1 MGPESDFKDTDLVT
15 NRRALQ
21 MLFQFASGNPVQDFR
36 IDLHMVHNT
45 LFLTRKE
52 QRTYFVVNA
61 CGTSKVGSNFESA
74 FTTPEPGLEDSS
86 SHHRVLRY
94 TLGDLKCV
102 VRFEADACCKEK
114 QNDPQALDQRCV
126 NLFSSLS
133 EKKVRA
139 KCKQLFS
146 TESEAAAV
154 AEGNISART
163 SVVLGGRIVPS
174 STMAELKTSQSAN
187 FGVAKHLPQLWFG
200 RTSNLLIGTHT
211 DGTFHKLE
219 AIDLAKQLLEWEK
232 THQEKLRKLTWLI
245 AELRKTVRSTPGGY
259 CILVGKG
266 KARKATVYA
275 AAKRTSVL
283 PANIVEQFWR
293 WREAKYIPGLVQLS
307 HKIADERSP
316 AQPNPISKTFSTRLK
331 KKIIPFLPRLVATK
345 LYIGE
350 PEWSNRMSTGR
361 ELSASKRFSARS
373 TILKVFWEKLGGCS

>member
-1 MGPESDFKDTDLVT
+1 MEWGLYCPQQAAYRPPEYPYESLYKALSIMGPESDFKDTDLVT

-36 IDLHMVHNT
+36 MDLHMVHNT

-74 FTTPEPGLEDSS
+74 FTTPESGLEDSS

-133 EKKVRA
+133 EKKIRA
-139 KCKQLFS
+139 KWKQLFS
-146 TESEAAAV
+146 TESEAAAAA
-154 AEGNISART
+154 AEGDISART

-200 RTSNLLIGTHT
+200 RTSNLIIGTHT

-232 THQEKLRKLTWLI
+232 THQEQLRKLTWLI

-283 PANIVEQFWR
+283 PANIIEQFWR
-293 WREAKYIPGLVQLS
+293 
-307 HKIADERSP
+307 
-316 AQPNPISKTFSTRLK
+316 
-331 KKIIPFLPRLVATK
+331 
-345 LYIGE
+345 
-350 PEWSNRMSTGR
+350 
-361 ELSASKRFSARS
+361 
-373 TILKVFWEKLGGCS
+373 